1 MGVKLIDKESIKK
14 LDRWTFL
21 AAMVLMVFNFAA
33 TLLMYLNI
41 TNDNFITFFTWPVA
55 LVLLVISFR
64 KLGTIELKKINIK
77 NPILLV
83 LLIVSIVYLIS
94 HFYNFSNAPWNTYGL
109 FDDGAWDIFDARKMC
124 FTSKR
129 LELIFWDENI
139 GLISRELV
147 FHYFMTI
154 LFKIFGYN
162 LLVFN
167 VGLIFLGFVT
177 VIFTTLTA
185 YELKKDPILAGA
197 AGIFL
202 NFMPLNFTQVYMG
215 HRYAICGP
223 LLMISFYFIV
233 RAFKRNSL
241 LSAVIGGIFAGLTME
256 SAIMGKQY
264 IYGLIA
270 TGVVVLIY
278 LFIKK
283 RENIAGFITSLLAI
297 LSGFLVATTP
307 LYTYMFT
314 HWKLYSY
321 RESALTR
328 EFFERLKTEGFKV
341 VSENLKILKEVVFA
355 ETSGYRQFSNG
366 SPVLRWYLV
375 IFLIIG
381 IIVLLKRKE
390 IGVIFLAAIPF
401 AGSIITITYD
411 FRILIAAPF
420 MCILITEGV
429 FAAFEFIL
437 KKREGAEKFYP
448 YFASGL
454 MIFMMIP
461 HCSYLKSL
469 ADDPN
474 SQYLLPHYSVAVSR
488 YVSDLAAGA
497 ENPNFEMK
505 KDEFNRPN
513 RNDKYDLLACVEYS
527 YAHVHAYIGGEYSR
541 EILSLCN
548 DFPYI
553 SFSEE
558 DMRYIVYNAI
568 QDYDWHGSDLMLVFE
583 MDSQVEG
590 LVNELIGTGL
600 CTPTYDTYVIDG
612 IEVRMCRLYVDNDNI
627 GALKEASFVIVD
639 FYDYDY
645 EE

>member
-1 MGVKLIDKESIKK
+1 MGVKLIDKGSIEK
-14 LDRWTFL
+14 LDRKLFL
-21 AAMVLMVFNFAA
+21 ASMILAVINFAV
-33 TLLMYLNI
+33 TLLMYLNVL
-41 TNDNFITFFTWPVA
+41 TNNFITYFTWPIAIA
-55 LVLLVISFR
+55 LLLISFR
-64 KLGTIELKKINIK
+64 KLGTIEFKKISIK
-77 NPILLV
+77 DPFVIVLLV
-83 LLIVSIVYLIS
+83 VTVVYFFT

-124 FTSKR
+124 FTSNR
-129 LELIFWDENI
+129 FELIFWDENI

-147 FHYFMTI
+147 FHYYITI

-167 VGLIFLGFVT
+167 VGLIFLGFIT
-177 VIFTTLTA
+177 VLFTTLTA

-241 LSAVIGGIFAGLTME
+241 LAAVAGGVFAGLTME

-270 TGVVVLIY
+270 TGVVVLVY
-278 LFIKK
+278 LLIKK
-283 RENIAGFITSLLAI
+283 RENIASFITSVLAI
-297 LSGFLVATTP
+297 LSGYLVATTP

-321 RESALTR
+321 RESALTK
-328 EFFERLKTEGFKV
+328 EFFERLHNEGFKV
-341 VSENLKILKEVVFA
+341 VSENLDILKEVVFA
-355 ETSGYRQFSNG
+355 QTSGYRQFSNE

-375 IFLIIG
+375 VFLIIG

-429 FAAFEFIL
+429 FATFEFIL
-437 KKREGAEKFYP
+437 KKREGAEKLYP

-454 MIFMMIP
+454 LLLMMLP
-461 HCSYLKSL
+461 HFSYLKHL

-474 SQYLLPHYSVAVSR
+474 SEYLLPHYSVAVSR
-488 YVSDLAAGA
+488 YVADVVAGS
-497 ENPNFEMK
+497 ETPNIEMK
-505 KDEFNRPN
+505 KNEFNRPN
-513 RNDKYDLLACVEYS
+513 NNDKYDVLACVEYT
-527 YAHVHAYIGGEYSR
+527 YAHVHAYIGGEHSR

-553 SFSEE
+553 GYTED
-558 DMRYIVYNAI
+558 DMRWTVYGAI
-568 QDYDWHGSDLMLVFE
+568 QNYQPGNKDLVLVFE
-583 MDSQVEG
+583 IDQQVES
-590 LVNELIGTGL
+590 LVNELIATRL
-600 CTPTYDTYVIDG
+600 CEATYDNYTVDGYTVIL
-612 IEVRMCRLYVDNDNI
+612 CRLYVHSEDI
-627 GALKEASFVIVD
+627 EAFKLES
-639 FYDYDY
+639 YDIISMYY
-645 EE
+645 E

>member
-1 MGVKLIDKESIKK
+1 MRVKLIDKESVKK
-14 LDRWTFL
+14 VDRWTFL
-21 AAMVLMVFNFAA
+21 ASMILMVFNFVA
-33 TLLMYLNI
+33 TLLMYLEV
-41 TNDNFITFFTWPVA
+41 TYDNFITFFTWPIA
-55 LVLLVISFR
+55 IVLLVISFR
-64 KLGTIELKKINIK
+64 NLGTVDIKKFSIK
-77 NPILLV
+77 NP
-83 LLIVSIVYLIS
+83 LLIAVLVVTIVYFIS
-94 HFYNFSNAPWNTYGL
+94 HFYNFNNAPWNTYGL

-129 LELIFWDENI
+129 FELIFWDENI

-147 FHYFMTI
+147 FHYYITI

-167 VGLIFLGFVT
+167 FGLIMLGFIT
-177 VIFTTLTA
+177 VLFTTLTA

-202 NFMPLNFTQVYMG
+202 NFMPLNFTQVFMG

-223 LLMISFYFIV
+223 LLMISFYFIL

-241 LSAVIGGIFAGLTME
+241 LAAVVGGIFAGLTME

-270 TGVVVLIY
+270 TGVVVLVY
-278 LFIKK
+278 LLIKK
-283 RENIAGFITSLLAI
+283 RENIAGFITSVIAI
-297 LSGFLVATTP
+297 LAGYLVSTTP

-321 RESALTR
+321 RESALTK
-328 EFFERLKTEGFKV
+328 EFFERLKNEGFKV
-341 VSENLKILKEVVFA
+341 VSENLDILKETVFA

-375 IFLIIG
+375 VFLIIG

-429 FAAFEFIL
+429 FATFEFIL

-454 MIFMMIP
+454 LILMMCP
-461 HCSYLKSL
+461 HCAYLKSL

-488 YVSDLAAGA
+488 YVSDLAAGE
-497 ENPNFEMK
+497 ENPSFEMK

-513 RNDKYDLLACVEYS
+513 RNDKYDLLACVEYT
-527 YAHVHAYIGGEYSR
+527 YAHVHAFIGGEYSR
-541 EILSLCN
+541 EILRLCN

-553 SFSEE
+553 SYSEE
-558 DMRYIVYNAI
+558 DMRYIVYDAI
-568 QDYDWHGSDLMLVFE
+568 VSYEYHGSDLVLVFE
-583 MDSQVEG
+583 MDSQVENI
-590 LVNELIGTGL
+590 VNELISTGY
-600 CTPTYDTYVIDG
+600 CEPTYDTYVVDG
-612 IEVRMCRLYVDNDNI
+612 IEVRMCRLFVHRNNI
-627 GALKEASFVIVD
+627 DRFQDASFVIVD
-639 FYDYDY
+639 FYDYD
-645 EE
+645 E

>member
-1 MGVKLIDKESIKK
+1 MRVKLIDKESVKK
-14 LDRWTFL
+14 VDRWTFL
-21 AAMVLMVFNFAA
+21 ASMILMVFNFVA
-33 TLLMYLNI
+33 TLLMYLEV
-41 TNDNFITFFTWPVA
+41 TYDNFITFFTWPIA
-55 LVLLVISFR
+55 IVLIVISFR
-64 KLGTIELKKINIK
+64 NLGTVDIKKFSIK
-77 NPILLV
+77 NP
-83 LLIVSIVYLIS
+83 LLIAVLVVTIVYFIS
-94 HFYNFSNAPWNTYGL
+94 HFYNFNNAPWNTYGL

-129 LELIFWDENI
+129 FELIFWDEKI

-147 FHYFMTI
+147 FHYYITI

-167 VGLIFLGFVT
+167 FGLIMLGFIT
-177 VIFTTLTA
+177 VLFTTLTA

-202 NFMPLNFTQVYMG
+202 NFMPLNFTQVFMG

-223 LLMISFYFIV
+223 LLMISFYFIL

-241 LSAVIGGIFAGLTME
+241 LAAVAGGIFAGLTME

-270 TGVVVLIY
+270 TGVVVLVY
-278 LFIKK
+278 LLIKK
-283 RENIAGFITSLLAI
+283 RENIAGFITSVIAI
-297 LSGFLVATTP
+297 LAGYLVSTTP

-321 RESALTR
+321 RESALTK
-328 EFFERLKTEGFKV
+328 EFFERLKSEGFKV
-341 VSENLKILKEVVFA
+341 VSENLDILKETVFA

-375 IFLIIG
+375 VFLIIG

-429 FAAFEFIL
+429 FATFEFIL

-454 MIFMMIP
+454 LILMMCP
-461 HCSYLKSL
+461 HCAYLKSL

-488 YVSDLAAGA
+488 YVSDLAAGE
-497 ENPNFEMK
+497 ENPSFEMK

-513 RNDKYDLLACVEYS
+513 RNDKYDLLACVEYT
-527 YAHVHAYIGGEYSR
+527 YAHVHAFIGGEYSR
-541 EILSLCN
+541 EILRLCN

-553 SFSEE
+553 SYSEE
-558 DMRYIVYNAI
+558 DMRYIVYDAI
-568 QDYDWHGSDLMLVFE
+568 VSYEYHGSDLVLVFE
-583 MDSQVEG
+583 MDSQVENI
-590 LVNELIGTGL
+590 VNELISTGY
-600 CTPTYDTYVIDG
+600 CKPTYDTYVVDG
-612 IEVRMCRLYVDNDNI
+612 IEVRMCRLFVHRNNI
-627 GALKEASFVIVD
+627 DRFQDASFVIVD
-639 FYDYDY
+639 FYDYD
-645 EE
+645 E